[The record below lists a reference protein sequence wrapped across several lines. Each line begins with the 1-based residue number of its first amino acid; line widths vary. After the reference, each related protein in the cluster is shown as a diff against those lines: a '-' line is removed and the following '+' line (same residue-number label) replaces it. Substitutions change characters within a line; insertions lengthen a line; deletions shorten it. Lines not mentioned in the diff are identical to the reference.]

1 MAERLNCIENQVLVN
16 GKELIKNKV
25 AAFIITGGQD
35 NVQAVAGNMIMFFGQ
50 LGFLFPKDP
59 FVGHSRGWA
68 SEDMDNNIT
77 YVKANKELKQD
88 ALSLIKRAVNTSKAL
103 LKTEKMWISK

>member
-1 MAERLNCIENQVLVN
+1 MAERLNCIENQTLVN

-35 NVQAVAGNMIMFFGQ
+35 NVQAVAGNMMMFFGQ

-59 FVGHSRGWA
+59 FIGHSRGWA
-68 SEDMDNNIT
+68 SEDMDNNIA
-77 YVKANKELKQD
+77 YVRSNKGLQQD
-88 ALSLIKRAVNTSKAL
+88 ARDLIKRAIGTSKTL
-103 LKTEKMWISK
+103 LKKKF